1 MVRRATLAGVL
12 GRDRHAALR
21 PRALALVEAELA
33 ALRAAGWDAVR
44 ALAPRGPV
52 DDVRGELELTT
63 RVVDEGDRLLVLV
76 EAVRGRRVL
85 ATGGFAMAPD
95 GTTSTPH

>member
-1 MVRRATLAGVL
+1 VRPATLPRVL

-21 PRALALVEAELA
+21 PRALELVGAELD
-33 ALRAAGWDAVR
+33 ALREAGWDAVR
-44 ALAPRGPV
+44 ALGADGPV
-52 DDVRGELELTT
+52 DDVRGELALTT

-76 EAVRGRRVL
+76 EAWRGRRVL

-95 GTTSTPH
+95 GSTSTPD

>member
-1 MVRRATLAGVL
+1 ML

-21 PRALALVEAELA
+21 PRALALVEAQLD

-44 ALAPRGPV
+44 ALGAGGPV
-52 DDVRGELELTT
+52 DDDRGELAVTT

-76 EAVRGRRVL
+76 EAWRGRRVL
-85 ATGGFAMAPD
+85 ATGGFAMAAD
-95 GTTSTPH
+95 GSTSTPD